1 MSLTDVH
8 AEILSPMQAIF
19 RPPFGRDEAAQA
31 DALRGYGTVLENFSR
46 EDLKAAWTEVVASHT
61 SHSWPVPGVIV
72 LAARKARKERAPTTG
87 AGRVSTETS
96 HTERWKEWERVRAM
110 PIARRAVELGVAWS
124 LRCAILNDGV
134 TLHGLDIGAMQR
146 AKAAAERT
154 AAKIEAGEFIY
165 HRDRK
170 LKFSAANAETAL
182 NMWRNIQVQEAE
194 SEDEIMR
201 HQPPERTAA

>member
-31 DALRGYGTVLENFSR
+31 DALRGYATVLENFSR
-46 EDLKAAWTEVVASHT
+46 EDLKVAWTEVVASHT

-87 AGRVSTETS
+87 AGRFSTETS

-110 PIARRAVELGVAWS
+110 PIARRAVDLGVAWS

-134 TLHGLDIGAMQR
+134 TLH
-146 AKAAAERT
+146 KST
-154 AAKIEAGEFIY
+154 
-165 HRDRK
+165 
-170 LKFSAANAETAL
+170 S
-182 NMWRNIQVQEAE
+182 VQCNG
-194 SEDEIMR
+194 
-201 HQPPERTAA
+201 